1 MKLTQKI
8 VDALV
13 LPPGK
18 ADVTFWDDD
27 CPGLAVRCQ
36 RAAKR
41 WIVRYRIKGDT
52 SGRQVQV
59 TLGPTA
65 GLSLKEARTAA
76 VRYTQAARRGT
87 DAAAEERTA
96 SAERHQRSQALQTRR
111 LGLIAE
117 RYIAHAEQALRPN
130 TVREIR
136 RYLRQHWQS
145 LHEHVADDLDRRTI
159 VAQLEQIGAENG
171 SIASNRARA
180 YLSMCLAWAVERGLL
195 DRNPVIGIKPL
206 AAETRRDRSLSEAE
220 LVQLWR
226 VLDDGAEFSTILRLL
241 LMLAARREEVG
252 ALRWSEL
259 DLGKAVWTLPAS
271 RSKNR
276 RPNLVPLPTQAVEIL
291 RAVKQRPGRD
301 LVFGRGSGGFSGWG
315 NAKERLDVKLTRLR
329 AEQRLGRSLRDDE
342 QALAEDAPRPWIIHD
357 LRRSAVTHMAEIGV
371 APHVIESAVNHI
383 SGHKGGIAGTYNVAE
398 YAAEKR
404 AALQRWA
411 DHIEALAA
419 GREPSS
425 NVVAIRR

>member
-13 LPPGK
+13 LPPDK

-41 WIVRYRIKGDT
+41 WIVRYRIKGDA

-65 GLSLKEARTAA
+65 GLGLKEARTAA
-76 VRYTQAARRGT
+76 VRYTQAARRGV
-87 DAAAEERTA
+87 DAASEERAA
-96 SAERHQRSQALQTRR
+96 SAERHQRLQALQTRR

-117 RYIAHAEQALRPN
+117 RYITHAELALRPN

-136 RYLRQHWQS
+136 RYLRHHWRP

-171 SIASNRARA
+171 NIASNRARA

-206 AAETRRDRSLSEAE
+206 AAETRRDRSLSDAE
-220 LVQLWR
+220 IAQLWR
-226 VLDDGAEFSTILRLL
+226 ALGDGSAFAIILRLL
-241 LMLAARREEVG
+241 LILAARREEVG

-259 DLGKAVWTLPAS
+259 DLCKAVWTLPAS
-271 RSKNR
+271 RSKNH
-276 RPNLVPLPTQAVEIL
+276 RPSLVPLPRQAVEIL
-291 RAVKQRPGRD
+291 SSVKPRAGRD
-301 LVFGRGSGGFSGWG
+301 LVFGRGAGPFSGWG
-315 NAKERLDVKLTRLR
+315 NAKERLDSKLTRLR
-329 AEQRLGRSLRDDE
+329 AEQRLGRPLRDDE
-342 QALAEDAPRPWIIHD
+342 QPMAEDAPRPWTIHD
-357 LRRSAVTHMAEIGV
+357 LRRSAVTHMAEIGIQPYIV
-371 APHVIESAVNHI
+371 ESIVNHV
-383 SGHKGGIAGTYNVAE
+383 SGHKGGIAGTYNLAE
-398 YAAEKR
+398 YASEKR

-425 NVVAIRR
+425 NVVAIRQ